1 MVESCC
7 HRRGTERTEWI
18 SDQIIT
24 FNGLASV
31 YSSLPTEF
39 VCRKGSGWQE
49 NEKITKICAKVHGE
63 NVKRNRLSIGPGK
76 GMKVRCKGCWGKR
89 GEKKKNSVWCFKQRS
104 GFNPSIR
111 SGSDS
116 RDRLFA
122 RDDFPSSPFLF
133 LLFLF
138 SRRSLK
144 IEWLSGIA
152 GEERIG
158 CSNRRGKGGDWYLPL
173 LVGLSK
179 QRSGRPGEMA
189 SRAATVESSLLPNA
203 GRAEGW
209 VGRTKRKGRGGEGD
223 CAKTVRREDV
233 A

>member
-89 GEKKKNSVWCFKQRS
+89 GEKKKTRCGVLNSVVALIRVS
-104 GFNPSIR
+104 AAEAIAEIGFSLEMTFLHLL
-111 SGSDS
+111 SFFSFS
-116 RDRLFA
+116 F
-122 RDDFPSSPFLF
+122 SP
-133 LLFLF
+133 
-138 SRRSLK
+138 
-144 IEWLSGIA
+144 
-152 GEERIG
+152 
-158 CSNRRGKGGDWYLPL
+158 
-173 LVGLSK
+173 
-179 QRSGRPGEMA
+179 
-189 SRAATVESSLLPNA
+189 
-203 GRAEGW
+203 EG
-209 VGRTKRKGRGGEGD
+209 V
-223 CAKTVRREDV
+223 
-233 A
+233 